1 MPATD
6 TIKFTRADYMR
17 LPEGFPAFLLEGALV
32 REPAP
37 TFGHQAVVGELHLRL
52 EAVAPR
58 RVLMSP
64 VDVVIDD
71 WNVLQPD
78 VLVFRPGVLAGLDT
92 PPEEIPLLVFEV
104 LSPSTSRR
112 DREQK
117 TRIYLRAGIAEVWL
131 VDASSR
137 SIDVVTS
144 DGVLH
149 HDADTA
155 AESAALPGL
164 RVSWTEIERARS

>member
-17 LPEGFPAFLLEGALV
+17 LPEGFPAFLLEGDLV

-78 VLVFRPGVLAGLDT
+78 LLVFRPGVRAGFDT
-92 PPEEIPLLVFEV
+92 PAEEIPLVVFEV
-104 LSPSTSRR
+104 LSPTTSRR

-117 TRIYLRAGIAEVWL
+117 TQIYLRAGIAEVWL
-131 VDASSR
+131 VDPATR
-137 SIDVVTS
+137 SIDLVT
-144 DGVLH
+144 GGGTRH
-149 HDADTA
+149 HDAEDV
-155 AESAALPGL
+155 AESVVLPGL
-164 RVSWTEIERARS
+164 RLSWAEIERARS